1 MLWYKYLQMK
11 RQWGTTAV
19 LTCIYSFVT
28 KSHPT
33 AAAININRAESGSY
47 KIIKIPYIL
56 TILSLKNCSRCTDMS
71 AVDVDMSSLDVQI
84 CLL

>member
-1 MLWYKYLQMK
+1 MK
-11 RQWGTTAV
+11 RQSGKTAV

-33 AAAININRAESGSY
+33 AAAININRAESKRY

-56 TILSLKNCSRCTDMS
+56 TILSQAQIAENVVKNGC
-71 AVDVDMSSLDVQI
+71 V
-84 CLL
+84 